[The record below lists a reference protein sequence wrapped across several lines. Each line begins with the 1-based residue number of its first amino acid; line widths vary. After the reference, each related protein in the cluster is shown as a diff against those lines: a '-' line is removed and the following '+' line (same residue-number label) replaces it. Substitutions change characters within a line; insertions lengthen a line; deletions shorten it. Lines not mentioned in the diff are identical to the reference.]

1 LRAKLEAFSIGLVA
15 MGNEQHCKEESG
27 AYGDRLT
34 QTPPSSQSP
43 WRRRH
48 KTIFWLATGALFI
61 AVAAAATFEILLSR
75 AEPIL
80 RARLT
85 QALSARFHSRVEMGA
100 FAVSLLRGFEV
111 SGKDL
116 AIFPDNIDS
125 ATPTFAV
132 RRFAFRTGY
141 ASLLRSPMH
150 VGHVEV
156 EGLRINLPPASQ
168 RKQLPH
174 LNNSFGGQPGKVSI
188 FVAELDCTDTVLTL
202 GAAKPGKL
210 PLRFVIQS
218 LTLRTIGA
226 GKPMDFTALL
236 TNPKPVGQ
244 IESRGYFG
252 PWNAAQPGATAL
264 GGTYSFHDADLGT
277 IKGIAGI
284 LSSQGSYQGTLD
296 KIVVDGKTDTPDF
309 QVKIS
314 GHKVPLHTDFHAIV
328 DGTNGDTYLQPVRA
342 HFLHTFLTARG
353 YVAHVPGEPGRHV
366 YLDVAIDQARVED
379 LLRLAV
385 RTDPPVLQGPVKLYT
400 RLDLPPGPQ
409 DVAHRLRLQ
418 GNFVIVN
425 GRFSSDK
432 MQNRVDEISLRS
444 QGEVELAQQEATN
457 GRLETARSQL
467 KGDFKLADASLGLSN
482 VHFDI
487 PGASIKLAGVY
498 TLDGAKFNFTGTADM
513 KATVSRMVGGWR
525 GVLLMPFDK
534 YLQKNGAGTEVPFKI
549 DGTKSDPHFGL
560 DFARRKNERGAHP
573 YAQK

>member
-1 LRAKLEAFSIGLVA
+1 V
-15 MGNEQHCKEESG
+15 
-27 AYGDRLT
+27 
-34 QTPPSSQSP
+34 TPTPGPSQLP
-43 WRRRH
+43 WRQRH
-48 KTIFWLATGALFI
+48 RGFFWLGIGTLLIVVAL
-61 AVAAAATFEILLSR
+61 AATFEILLSR

-100 FAVSLLRGFEV
+100 FDVSLLRGFEV

-116 AIFPDNIDS
+116 AIYPYNIDS
-125 ATPTFAV
+125 TTPTFSV

-150 VGHVEV
+150 IGHVEV
-156 EGLRINLPPASQ
+156 EGLRINLPPRSQ

-174 LNNSFGGQPGKVSI
+174 LSNNPASQPSNLSI

-202 GAAKPGKL
+202 GTDKPGKL

-218 LTLRTIGA
+218 LNLRTIGA
-226 GKPMDFTALL
+226 GKPMDFTAVL

-252 PWNAAQPGATAL
+252 PWNAAQPGATAV

-277 IKGIAGI
+277 LKGIGGI

-342 HFLHTFLTARG
+342 HFLHSFLTARG
-353 YVAHVPGEPGRHV
+353 YVVHVQGEPGRHV
-366 YLDVAIDQARVED
+366 YLDVAMDQARIED
-379 LLRLAV
+379 LLRLGV
-385 RTDPPVLQGPVKLYT
+385 RTDPPVLEGPVKLYT
-400 RLDLPPGPQ
+400 RLDLPPGTQ

-418 GNFVIVN
+418 GNFAIVN
-425 GRFSSDK
+425 GRFSSEK
-432 MQNRVDEISLRS
+432 IQNRVDEISLRS
-444 QGEVELAQQEATN
+444 QGQVELAHQEARN
-457 GRLETARSQL
+457 GRYEIARSQMR
-467 KGDFKLADASLGLSN
+467 GDFRLADASLDLSN
-482 VHFDI
+482 LHYDI
-487 PGASIKLAGVY
+487 PGASIRLAGVY
-498 TLDGAKFNFTGTADM
+498 SLDGAKFNFTGTADM

-534 YLQKNGAGTEVPFKI
+534 LFQKNGAGTEVPFKI

-560 DFARRKNERGAHP
+560 DFGRHNAAQGKP
-573 YAQK
+573 AQK